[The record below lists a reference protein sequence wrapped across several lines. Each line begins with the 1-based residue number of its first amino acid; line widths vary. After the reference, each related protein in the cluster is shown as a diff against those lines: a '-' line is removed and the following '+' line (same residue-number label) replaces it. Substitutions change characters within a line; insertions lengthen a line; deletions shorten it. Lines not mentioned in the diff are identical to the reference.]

1 MALKKI
7 NKIPVRIVQTEDI
20 HGTKKISIMID
31 VGNYLDT
38 GENPETALKKFKKLY
53 FDTVKDAK
61 KLFYG
66 NSNGEKK
73 YQDLP
78 SSLYWNLGELLRKFN
93 EEVEN
98 GFEIINYA
106 EAISRDF
113 GLSKDYIYDLLTV
126 VEFFKKNEILDSV
139 YFSYYRALKR
149 KRKDLQ
155 KLGLFE
161 KEKNRLNKLGKQ
173 NKLSGREQYKK
184 ELIEIIQKNS
194 QKSIKKYIIFKAKI
208 VWVICYKSDVQI
220 GEILMVSS

>member
-1 MALKKI
+1 MALNKTE
-7 NKIPVRIVQTEDI
+7 KIPVRIVQTQDM

-31 VGNYLDT
+31 VKHYLGT
-38 GENPETALKKFKKLY
+38 GDNPEKKLEKFKKLY
-53 FDTVKDAK
+53 FDTVNSAK

-66 NSNGEKK
+66 TSSGEGKK

-93 EEVEN
+93 EAIEN
-98 GFEIINYA
+98 EFEITNYT

-126 VEFFKKNEILDSV
+126 VKIFKKDEILDAV

-149 KRKDLQ
+149 KRRELI

-161 KEKNRLNKLGKQ
+161 VEKKRLNKLGKE
-173 NKLSGREQYKK
+173 NKLPGREQYKK
-184 ELIEIIQKNS
+184 ELIKIIQKNS
-194 QKSIKKYIIFKAKI
+194 
-208 VWVICYKSDVQI
+208 
-220 GEILMVSS
+220 

>member
-1 MALKKI
+1 MALNKTE
-7 NKIPVRIVQTEDI
+7 KIPVRIVQTQDM

-31 VGNYLDT
+31 VGNYLET
-38 GENPETALKKFKKLY
+38 GGNPEIKLNKFKKLY
-53 FDTVKDAK
+53 FDTVDSAK

-66 NSNGEKK
+66 TTGEEKK

-78 SSLYWNLGELLRKFN
+78 SSLYWSLGDLLSKFN
-93 EEVEN
+93 EKIEN
-98 GFEIINYA
+98 EFEITNYT

-126 VEFFKKNEILDSV
+126 VKFFKKSEVLDSV

-149 KRKDLQ
+149 KRKELS

-161 KEKNRLNKLGKQ
+161 KEKKRLNKLGKED
-173 NKLSGREQYKK
+173 KLPGREQYKK

-194 QKSIKKYIIFKAKI
+194 KK
-208 VWVICYKSDVQI
+208 
-220 GEILMVSS
+220 